1 MQDIIHWKYPAL
13 SFAVLVGYWAA
24 VLTFQPFMITM
35 SLIPLLIMGKVAPGL
50 FIKHEGA
57 AKKGKVKQEKPKD
70 EKQGALEQ
78 TKNLHKMAIDVQ
90 KILDFIVGLLEKG
103 FHTFIWIRPQATFTL
118 CIALSLSKLIELR
131 LKTRT
136 AQVRRTLAL
145 IFISVTVVLYHIPI
159 RYLLLAWGTKKLSI
173 YGIKPNYKDNNELLG
188 KFF

>member
-118 CIALSLSKLIELR
+118 CIALSLSKFSNQNFYPENPNPKNSNS
-131 LKTRT
+131 KTRT
-136 AQVRRTLAL
+136 NMN
-145 IFISVTVVLYHIPI
+145 S
-159 RYLLLAWGTKKLSI
+159 
-173 YGIKPNYKDNNELLG
+173 
-188 KFF
+188 

>member
-118 CIALSLSKLIELR
+118 CIALSLSKLFNQNFNPENPNPKNSNSETQTNIE
-131 LKTRT
+131 
-136 AQVRRTLAL
+136 
-145 IFISVTVVLYHIPI
+145 F
-159 RYLLLAWGTKKLSI
+159 LSSNSAVHDLEW
-173 YGIKPNYKDNNELLG
+173 KCQKN
-188 KFF
+188 F